1 MIYIIIKKGEDM
13 EQRKDIIEFEDL
25 FKEERHKRYEENDP
39 HKKQNYLYAIL
50 VYFLIMQ
57 VAVVI
62 LYLVFMQI
70 DQLKV
75 TYTEDE
81 LVLHEVATNEHGLAL
96 MENEI
101 YQLYQAD
108 FNDYI
113 VSLGTYQGYDFIIN
127 KKNEVAHEL
136 FFLDEEATQWNEAY
150 ILSIF
155 SSIDEVT
162 WGEEGEPIYF
172 IAGKNQTLPDYYLVE
187 ANLIKGPVTEL
198 TRFAFSFLNFSIYIT
213 LLPLLLIMLKS
224 DLTSD
229 WTEFKKIKPMWFQ
242 VIAIGY
248 LYIVL
253 GNLAASYLQTFL
265 SDLLN
270 IVPKQ
275 SVNQLSIE
283 NALSSS
289 GAIFMILAAVLL
301 GPIIEELI
309 FRKAI
314 FGLFKSDKVALAV
327 STFVFGAVH
336 LLGENSIITGLING
350 IAYFVMGFI
359 FGYIYLK
366 NDKNIYVPIA
376 VHILSNL
383 ISILLILTIY

>member
-1 MIYIIIKKGEDM
+1 M

-25 FKEERHKRYEENDP
+25 FKEERHKRHEENDP

-50 VYFLIMQ
+50 VYFLLMQ
-57 VAVVI
+57 VAVLI

-70 DQLKV
+70 DEFNV

-81 LVLHEVATNEHGLAL
+81 LILYEVASNQQGLAI
-96 MENEI
+96 MAPEI
-101 YQLYQAD
+101 YQLYQDD
-108 FNDYI
+108 FTDYI
-113 VSLGTYQGYDFIIN
+113 ISIGNYQGFDFIVN
-127 KKNEVAHEL
+127 QKNEIAIDL
-136 FFLDEEATQWNEAY
+136 FFLDEEATLWNEDF
-150 ILSIF
+150 ILTIF

-162 WGEEGEPIYF
+162 WGDEGEPIYF
-172 IAGKNQTLPDYYLVE
+172 IAGKTQTLPDYYLVE
-187 ANLIKGPVTEL
+187 ANLVKGPVTEL

-224 DLTSD
+224 DLVND
-229 WTEFKKIKPMWFQ
+229 WSSFKKIKPMWFQ
-242 VIAIGY
+242 VIAVGY

-253 GNLAASYLQTFL
+253 GNLLASYLQNFL
-265 SDLLN
+265 SGLLN
-270 IVPKQ
+270 IIPRQ
-275 SVNQLSIE
+275 SVNQISIE
-283 NALSSS
+283 NALSSN
-289 GAIFMILAAVLL
+289 GAVFMILAAVLL

-314 FGLFKSDKVALAV
+314 FGLFKSDKIALAV

-336 LLGENSIITGLING
+336 LLGESSIITGLING
-350 IAYFVMGFI
+350 IAYFMMGFI

-376 VHILSNL
+376 VHIISNL

>member
-1 MIYIIIKKGEDM
+1 M

-25 FKEERHKRYEENDP
+25 FKEERHKRHEENDP

-50 VYFLIMQ
+50 VYFLLMQ
-57 VAVVI
+57 VAVLI

-70 DQLKV
+70 DEFNV

-81 LVLHEVATNEHGLAL
+81 LILYEVASNQQGLAI
-96 MENEI
+96 MAPEI
-101 YQLYQAD
+101 YQLYQDD
-108 FNDYI
+108 FTDYI
-113 VSLGTYQGYDFIIN
+113 ISIGNYQGFDFIVN
-127 KKNEVAHEL
+127 KKNEIAIDL
-136 FFLDEEATQWNEAY
+136 FFLDEEATLWNEDF
-150 ILSIF
+150 ILTIF

-162 WGEEGEPIYF
+162 WGDEGEPIYF
-172 IAGKNQTLPDYYLVE
+172 IAGKTQTLPDYYLVE
-187 ANLIKGPVTEL
+187 ANLVKGPVTEL

-224 DLTSD
+224 DLVND
-229 WTEFKKIKPMWFQ
+229 WSSFKKIKPMWFQ
-242 VIAIGY
+242 VIAVGY

-253 GNLAASYLQTFL
+253 GNLLASYLQNFL
-265 SDLLN
+265 SGLLN
-270 IVPKQ
+270 IIPRQ
-275 SVNQLSIE
+275 SVNQISIE
-283 NALSSS
+283 NALSSN
-289 GAIFMILAAVLL
+289 GAVFMILAAVLL

-314 FGLFKSDKVALAV
+314 FGLFKSDKIALAV

-336 LLGENSIITGLING
+336 LLGESSIITGLING
-350 IAYFVMGFI
+350 IAYFMMGFI

-376 VHILSNL
+376 VHIISNL

>member
-1 MIYIIIKKGEDM
+1 M

-25 FKEERHKRYEENDP
+25 FKEERHKRHEENDP

-50 VYFLIMQ
+50 VYFLLMQ
-57 VAVVI
+57 VAVLI

-70 DQLKV
+70 DEFNV

-81 LVLHEVATNEHGLAL
+81 LILYEVASNQQGLAI
-96 MENEI
+96 MAPEI
-101 YQLYQAD
+101 YQLYQDD
-108 FNDYI
+108 FTDYI
-113 VSLGTYQGYDFIIN
+113 ISIGNYQGFDFIVN
-127 KKNEVAHEL
+127 KKNEIAIDL
-136 FFLDEEATQWNEAY
+136 FFLDEEATLWNEDF
-150 ILSIF
+150 ILTIF
-155 SSIDEVT
+155 GSIDEVT
-162 WGEEGEPIYF
+162 WGDEGEPIYF

-187 ANLIKGPVTEL
+187 ANLVKGPVTEL

-224 DLTSD
+224 DLVND
-229 WTEFKKIKPMWFQ
+229 WSSFKKIKPMWFQ

-253 GNLAASYLQTFL
+253 GNLLASYLQNFL
-265 SDLLN
+265 SGLLN
-270 IVPKQ
+270 IIPRQ
-275 SVNQLSIE
+275 SVNQISIE
-283 NALSSS
+283 NALSSN
-289 GAIFMILAAVLL
+289 GAVFMILAAVLL

-314 FGLFKSDKVALAV
+314 FGLFKSDKIALAV

-336 LLGENSIITGLING
+336 LLGESSIITGLING
-350 IAYFVMGFI
+350 IAYFMMGFI

-376 VHILSNL
+376 VHIISNL

>member
-1 MIYIIIKKGEDM
+1 M

-25 FKEERHKRYEENDP
+25 FKEERHKRHEENDP
-39 HKKQNYLYAIL
+39 HKKQSYLYAIL
-50 VYFLIMQ
+50 VYFLLMQ
-57 VAVVI
+57 VAVLI

-70 DQLKV
+70 DEFNV

-81 LVLHEVATNEHGLAL
+81 LILYEVASNQQGLAI
-96 MENEI
+96 MAPEI
-101 YQLYQAD
+101 YQLYQDD
-108 FNDYI
+108 FTDYI
-113 VSLGTYQGYDFIIN
+113 ISIGNYQGFDFIVN
-127 KKNEVAHEL
+127 KKNEIAIDL
-136 FFLDEEATQWNEAY
+136 FFLDEEATLWNEDF
-150 ILSIF
+150 ILTIF
-155 SSIDEVT
+155 GSIDEVT
-162 WGEEGEPIYF
+162 WGDEGEPIYF

-187 ANLIKGPVTEL
+187 ANLVKGPVTEL

-224 DLTSD
+224 DLVND
-229 WTEFKKIKPMWFQ
+229 WSSFKKIKPMWFQ

-253 GNLAASYLQTFL
+253 GNLLASYLQNFL
-265 SDLLN
+265 SGLLN
-270 IVPKQ
+270 IIPRQ
-275 SVNQLSIE
+275 SVNQISIE
-283 NALSSS
+283 NALSSN
-289 GAIFMILAAVLL
+289 GAVFMILAAVLL

-314 FGLFKSDKVALAV
+314 FGLFKSDKIALAV

-336 LLGENSIITGLING
+336 LLGESSIITGLING
-350 IAYFVMGFI
+350 IAYFMMGFI

-376 VHILSNL
+376 VHIISNL